1 MSESTNICLACG
13 LCCDGTLIGFVQLD
27 KEELSP
33 VKQLMD
39 IEQTG
44 ENGMFF
50 LPCNELGCNGCSI
63 YSQRPKA
70 CRNFEC
76 GVLKSVEK
84 NELSF
89 DKATGVI
96 DLVKQKKAAIEKHV
110 ATLKIELQSKSFHFK
125 MLELKKLLRKD
136 KSELSLSKNHQE
148 LKLELEELEK
158 LLTKS
163 FGVSFL

>member
-1 MSESTNICLACG
+1 MSDPTNICLACG
-13 LCCDGTLIGFVQLD
+13 LCCDGTLIGFVQLES
-27 KEELSP
+27 EELAP

-50 LPCNELGCNGCSI
+50 LPCNELGCNGCNI

-89 DKATGVI
+89 DKATEVI
-96 DLVKQKKAAIEKHV
+96 EVVKQKKIAIEKHV
-110 ATLKIELQSKSFHFK
+110 ATLQIELQSKSFHFK

-136 KSELSLSKNHQE
+136 KSELSLSQSHQE

>member
-1 MSESTNICLACG
+1 MSDPTNICLSCG
-13 LCCDGTLIGFVQLD
+13 LCCDGTLIGFVQLES
-27 KEELSP
+27 EELSP
-33 VKQLMD
+33 VRKLME

-50 LPCNELGCNGCSI
+50 LPCNELGCNGCNI

-84 NELSF
+84 KELSF
-89 DKATGVI
+89 DNATDVI
-96 DLVKQKKAAIEKHV
+96 DVVKQKKIAIEKHV
-110 ATLKIELQSKSFHFK
+110 ATLQIELQSKSFHFK

-136 KSELSLSKNHQE
+136 KSELTLSKNHQE

-158 LLTKS
+158 LLSKS
-163 FGVSFL
+163 FGVSF

>member
-1 MSESTNICLACG
+1 MSDPTNICLACG
-13 LCCDGTLIGFVQLD
+13 LCCDGTLIGFVQLER
-27 KEELSP
+27 EELTP

-50 LPCNELGCNGCSI
+50 LPCNELGCNGCNV

-84 NELSF
+84 KELSF
-89 DKATGVI
+89 DKATEVI
-96 DLVKQKKAAIEKHV
+96 DVVKQKKATIEKHV
-110 ATLKIELQSKSFHFK
+110 ATLQIELQSKSFHFNT
-125 MLELKKLLRKD
+125 LELKKLLRKD

-158 LLTKS
+158 LLSKS
-163 FGVSFL
+163 FGVSF

>member
-1 MSESTNICLACG
+1 MSEPTNICLSCG

-27 KEELSP
+27 KEELAP
-33 VKQLMD
+33 VKQLME

-50 LPCNELGCNGCSI
+50 LPCNELGCNGCNI

-84 NELSF
+84 KELSF
-89 DKATGVI
+89 DNATEVI
-96 DLVKQKKAAIEKHV
+96 DVVKQKKIAIEKHV
-110 ATLKIELQSKSFHFK
+110 AKLQIELQSKSFHFK

-136 KSELSLSKNHQE
+136 KSELSLSQHQQE
-148 LKLELEELEK
+148 LMLELEELEK
-158 LLTKS
+158 LLSKS

>member
-1 MSESTNICLACG
+1 MNESENLCISCG

-27 KEELSP
+27 REELSP

-50 LPCNELGCNGCSI
+50 LPCNELGCNGCNI

-84 NELSF
+84 KELTF
-89 DKATGVI
+89 DKATEVI
-96 DLVKQKKAAIEKHV
+96 EVVKQKKVAIEKHV
-110 ATLKIELQSKSFHFK
+110 ANLQIELQSKSFHFK
-125 MLELKKLLRKD
+125 TLELKKLLRKD
-136 KSELSLSKNHQE
+136 KSELSLSENHQE
-148 LKLELEELEK
+148 LKLELEELEE
-158 LLTKS
+158 LLSKN
-163 FGVSFL
+163 FGVSF

>member
-1 MSESTNICLACG
+1 MSDPTNICLSCG

-27 KEELSP
+27 NEELSR
-33 VKQLMD
+33 VNQLMD

-50 LPCNELGCNGCSI
+50 LPCNELGCNGCKI
-63 YSQRPKA
+63 YSQRPNA

-76 GVLKSVEK
+76 EVLKSVEK
-84 NELSF
+84 KELSF
-89 DKATGVI
+89 DKATEVI
-96 DLVKQKKAAIEKHV
+96 DVVKQKKMAIEKQI
-110 ATLKIELQSKSFHFK
+110 ATLQIELQSKSFHFK
-125 MLELKKLLRKD
+125 TLELKKVLRKD
-136 KSELSLSKNHQE
+136 KSELSLSQSHQE

-158 LLTKS
+158 VLSKS

>member
-1 MSESTNICLACG
+1 MNESENLCISCG

-27 KEELSP
+27 REELLP

-50 LPCNELGCNGCSI
+50 LPCNELGCNGCNI

-76 GVLKSVEK
+76 RVLKSVEK
-84 NELSF
+84 KELTF
-89 DKATGVI
+89 DKATEVI
-96 DLVKQKKAAIEKHV
+96 DVVKQKKIAIEKQV
-110 ATLKIELQSKSFHFK
+110 ATLQIELQSKSFHFK
-125 MLELKKLLRKD
+125 TLELKKLLRKD
-136 KSELSLSKNHQE
+136 KSELSLSENHQE
-148 LKLELEELEK
+148 LKLELEELEE
-158 LLTKS
+158 LLSKS
-163 FGVSFL
+163 FGVSF

>member
-1 MSESTNICLACG
+1 MGEPTNICLACG

-27 KEELSP
+27 NEELAP
-33 VKQLMD
+33 VKHLMD

-50 LPCNELGCNGCSI
+50 LPCNELGCNGCNI

-84 NELSF
+84 KELSF
-89 DKATGVI
+89 DKATEVI
-96 DLVKQKKAAIEKHV
+96 EVVKQKKLAIEKHV
-110 ATLKIELQSKSFHFK
+110 ANLQIELQSKSFHFK
-125 MLELKKLLRKD
+125 TLELKKLLRKD
-136 KSELSLSKNHQE
+136 KSELSSSHQE

-158 LLTKS
+158 VLSKS

>member
-1 MSESTNICLACG
+1 MSEPTNICLACG

-27 KEELSP
+27 REELAP
-33 VKQLMD
+33 VKKLMD

-50 LPCNELGCNGCSI
+50 LPCNELGCNGCNI
-63 YSQRPKA
+63 YSQRPKQ
-70 CRNFEC
+70 CSKFEC
-76 GVLKSVEK
+76 GVLKSFEK
-84 NELSF
+84 KELSF
-89 DKATGVI
+89 DKATEVI
-96 DLVKQKKAAIEKHV
+96 DVVKQKKIAIEKHV
-110 ATLKIELQSKSFHFK
+110 ATLQIELQSKSFHFK

-158 LLTKS
+158 LLSKS
-163 FGVSFL
+163 FGVSF

>member
-1 MSESTNICLACG
+1 MSDPTNICLSCG
-13 LCCDGTLIGFVQLD
+13 LCCDGTLIGFVQLER
-27 KEELSP
+27 EELSP

-50 LPCNELGCNGCSI
+50 LPCNELGCNGCNI

-84 NELSF
+84 KELSF
-89 DKATGVI
+89 DKATEVI
-96 DLVKQKKAAIEKHV
+96 DVVKQKKATIEKHV
-110 ATLKIELQSKSFHFK
+110 ATLQIELQSKSFHFK

-136 KSELSLSKNHQE
+136 KSELSLSQSHQE

-163 FGVSFL
+163 FGVSF

>member
-1 MSESTNICLACG
+1 MSDPTNICLSCG
-13 LCCDGTLIGFVQLD
+13 LCCDGTLIGFVQLES
-27 KEELSP
+27 EELSS
-33 VKQLMD
+33 VRKLME
-39 IEQTG
+39 IEETE

-50 LPCNELGCNGCSI
+50 LPCNKLGCNGCNI

-84 NELSF
+84 KELSF
-89 DKATGVI
+89 DKATEVI
-96 DLVKQKKAAIEKHV
+96 AVVKQKKIAIEKHV
-110 ATLKIELQSKSFHFK
+110 ATLQIELQSKSFHFK

-136 KSELSLSKNHQE
+136 KSELSLSQSHQE

>member
-1 MSESTNICLACG
+1 MSDPTNICLSCG

-27 KEELSP
+27 TEELAP

-44 ENGMFF
+44 KNGMFF
-50 LPCNELGCNGCSI
+50 LPCNELGCNGCNI

-84 NELSF
+84 KELSF
-89 DKATGVI
+89 DKATDVI
-96 DLVKQKKAAIEKHV
+96 EVVKQKKIAIEKHV
-110 ATLKIELQSKSFHFK
+110 ATLQIELQSKSFHFK

-136 KSELSLSKNHQE
+136 KSELSFSQSHQE
-148 LKLELEELEK
+148 LIVELEALEK
-158 LLTKS
+158 LITKS

>member
-1 MSESTNICLACG
+1 MSDPTNICLSCG
-13 LCCDGTLIGFVQLD
+13 LCCDGTLIGFVQLES
-27 KEELSP
+27 EELSP
-33 VKQLMD
+33 VRKLME
-39 IEQTG
+39 IEKTG

-50 LPCNELGCNGCSI
+50 LPCNELGCNGCNI

-84 NELSF
+84 KELSF
-89 DKATGVI
+89 DNATEVI
-96 DLVKQKKAAIEKHV
+96 DVVKQKKIAIEKHV
-110 ATLKIELQSKSFHFK
+110 AKLQIELQSKSFHFK

-136 KSELSLSKNHQE
+136 KSELSLSQHQQE
-148 LKLELEELEK
+148 LMLELEELEK
-158 LLTKS
+158 LLSKS